1 LTASE
6 TPRSKFLRHPS
17 LRPVSVGA
25 AALLAAL
32 ALVVSIDVPA
42 QASPEVQITA
52 APVWD
57 FEFDSARNGKE
68 CPSCNYNTGN
78 SRFAWIDNDRNLWLG
93 WVDFQTGAFIP
104 PDGRGQ
110 LLDVG
115 GVPIAVYG
123 NGPEWMSSSTWGSQ
137 IVYSRYVPGQEGK
150 PGKGT
155 IAVATTQPG
164 GTWTTTVLPDSVGRA
179 TPVGTL
185 DENDPDPRVNYI
197 KYDKTGMYWR
207 KMSEAAVE
215 HEIPVSDMTDGN
227 SRRWV
232 PGTRKLIFHA
242 TPRSSAAGDPAPD
255 ARAKKKNPTQ
265 IFTYDTDTGE
275 LEQLTNDP
283 EGYVGAFM
291 WNAPEY
297 DNELVFMTTPN
308 GRESVKVFRNVPSS
322 GGGMRWKV
330 VKTVEAPAGAGLPY
344 FWSPEPFVHN
354 GRSYLVFQ
362 LSPTVSFFD
371 KSSPTHVGI
380 SGIGRRDE
388 VQVLTA
394 GGPPRLRLDPEYFIT
409 AKGPLIYYKRSIPET
424 PTSPAI
430 NDGVWYVDTKL
441 GPPRR

>member
-1 LTASE
+1 MTASM
-6 TPRSKFLRHPS
+6 TDRSKIRRYAGNRAPS
-17 LRPVSVGA
+17 A
-25 AALLAAL
+25 CTAALLAAF
-32 ALVVSIDVPA
+32 ALVVSTAA
-42 QASPEVQITA
+42 QSQVSPEVQITA
-52 APVWD
+52 AAVWD

-78 SRFAWIDNDRNLWLG
+78 SRFAWIDNDKNVWLG

-104 PDGRGQ
+104 PDGKGQ

-137 IVYSRYVPGQEGK
+137 IVYSRYVPGQQGR

-155 IAVATTQPG
+155 IAVATTQPN
-164 GTWTTTVLPDSVGRA
+164 GTWTTAVLPDSVGRA

-197 KYDKTGMYWR
+197 KYDKTGMFWR
-207 KMSEAAVE
+207 KMSEAGVE
-215 HEIPVSDMTDGN
+215 HEIPVADMTDGN

-242 TPRSSAAGDPAPD
+242 TPRTSAAADPAPD
-255 ARAKKKNPTQ
+255 ARAKKNATQ
-265 IFTYDTDTGE
+265 IFTYDTDTGA

-308 GRESVKVFRNVPSS
+308 GRESVKVFRNVPTS
-322 GGGMRWKV
+322 GGGTRWKV

-354 GRSYLVFQ
+354 GHSYLVFQ

-380 SGIGRRDE
+380 SGIGRRDV

-430 NDGVWYVDTKL
+430 NDGVWYVDTAL
-441 GPPRR
+441 GAPRR

>member
-1 LTASE
+1 MRPLAGYRPKSAGT
-6 TPRSKFLRHPS
+6 S
-17 LRPVSVGA
+17 L
-25 AALLAAL
+25 LLAAF
-32 ALVVSIDVPA
+32 ALLLSIGAPA
-42 QASPEVQITA
+42 QVSPEVQITT

-57 FEFDSARNGKE
+57 FEFDSARNGKN
-68 CPSCNYNTGN
+68 CPSCNFNAGN
-78 SRFAWIDNDRNLWLG
+78 SRFAFIDNDRNLWLA

-104 PDGRGQ
+104 PDGKGQ

-115 GVPIAVYG
+115 AVPIAVYG
-123 NGPEWMSSSTWGSQ
+123 NGPEWMSSSTRGSQ

-150 PGKGT
+150 PGQGT
-155 IAVATTQPG
+155 IAVATTQPD
-164 GTWTTTVLPDSVGRA
+164 GTWTTAVLPNSVGRA
-179 TPVGTL
+179 TPVATL

-207 KMSEAAVE
+207 KMSEPAVE

-227 SRRWV
+227 ARRWV
-232 PGTRKLIFHA
+232 PGTRKLIFHGV
-242 TPRSSAAGDPAPD
+242 PRASGRPPRGSQ
-255 ARAKKKNPTQ
+255 PTQ

-275 LEQLTNDP
+275 LEQLTNGPD
-283 EGYVGAFM
+283 GYVGAFM

-297 DNELVFMTTPN
+297 DNELVFMTTPS
-308 GRESVKVFRNVPSS
+308 GRQSVDVFRRVASP

-330 VKTVEAPAGAGLPY
+330 VKSVVAPASAGVPY

-354 GRSYLVFQ
+354 GHSYLVFQ

-371 KSSPTHVGI
+371 KSAPTHVGI

-409 AKGPLIYYKRSIPET
+409 AKGPLIYYKRSLPET

>member
-1 LTASE
+1 MIASA
-6 TPRSKFLRHPS
+6 TPRSKFLRHPL
-17 LRPVSVGA
+17 LRPVSFGA

-32 ALVVSIDVPA
+32 SLVVSIDAPA
-42 QASPEVQITA
+42 QASPEVLITS

-78 SRFAWIDNDRNLWLG
+78 SRFAWIDNDRNLWLA

-115 GVPIAVYG
+115 AVPIAVYG

-150 PGKGT
+150 PGQGT
-155 IAVATTQPG
+155 IAVATTQPN
-164 GTWTTTVLPDSVGRA
+164 GTWTTTVLPNSVGRA

-185 DENDPDPRVNYI
+185 DESDTDPRVNYI
-197 KYDKTGMYWR
+197 KYDKTGLYWR
-207 KMSEAAVE
+207 KMSDAAVE

-227 SRRWV
+227 ARRWV

-242 TPRSSAAGDPAPD
+242 VPRAGGRVP
-255 ARAKKKNPTQ
+255 RGSQENQ

-275 LEQLTNDP
+275 LEQLTNGAD
-283 EGYVGAFM
+283 GYVGAFM

-297 DNELVFMTTPN
+297 DNELVFMTTPS
-308 GRESVKVFRNVPSS
+308 GRQSVDVFRKVQTA

-330 VKTVEAPAGAGLPY
+330 VKSVAAPASAGLPY

-354 GRSYLVFQ
+354 GHSYLVFQ
-362 LSPTVSFFD
+362 LSPSVAFFD
-371 KSSPTHVGI
+371 KSVPTHVGI

-430 NDGVWYVDTKL
+430 NDGVWYIDTKL